1 MKADCGATLG
11 AICSECRRKRKRG
24 ASITRKNFHKKCAR
38 QWAGILANNCG
49 WRWWLQS
56 FYRLIPTAVNGFL
69 TPFALKVVIRYVQ
82 ADPRPGPIPR
92 GVLVRAETENPGE
105 ARPEYVFKVLSLAQN
120 EVFSAH
126 AFLETT
132 ECSSLRMSGT
142 DLSRRIRSLSTTRRT
157 YPERFVFRAG
167 DGVAALE
174 RSIGRELATLGDIGL
189 PEAARAGALCR
200 LLPLETA
207 SGRPRTFP
215 FFFLL
220 RTLEA
225 SISVGC
231 PPIRLVLGPSIIAAR
246 VREIWTHESLAS
258 TRTTSC

>member
-1 MKADCGATLG
+1 MTRATAGAENDGRT
-11 AICSECRRKRKRG
+11 RRAR
-24 ASITRKNFHKKCAR
+24 SI
-38 QWAGILANNCG
+38 
-49 WRWWLQS
+49 
-56 FYRLIPTAVNGFL
+56 
-69 TPFALKVVIRYVQ
+69 
-82 ADPRPGPIPR
+82 
-92 GVLVRAETENPGE
+92 
-105 ARPEYVFKVLSLAQN
+105 FKVLSLAQN

-215 FFFLL
+215 FFSSSSDFGGFYLGRMPADSARSWTVDHRCTSSRDL
-220 RTLEA
+220 DTRVA
-225 SISVGC
+225 RIDAYDV
-231 PPIRLVLGPSIIAAR
+231 VLK
-246 VREIWTHESLAS
+246 
-258 TRTTSC
+258 